1 MWTMPISISF
11 LEAASERDKSMALER
26 EISNFII
33 ALDDVLKAGTIWH
46 WSYMKQRAK
55 LEDWRARLPLPLA
68 FRRGSEVKQFAAQD
82 FELDNEVARLAEISR
97 SMDEERSMLEAK
109 LHETTARRSDTET
122 KYTSALTQFE
132 ESAKWLS
139 KEYEGDTIELRESG
153 ESFEM
158 K

>member
-1 MWTMPISISF
+1 
-11 LEAASERDKSMALER
+11 
-26 EISNFII
+26 
-33 ALDDVLKAGTIWH
+33 
-46 WSYMKQRAK
+46 
-55 LEDWRARLPLPLA
+55 
-68 FRRGSEVKQFAAQD
+68 VKQFAAQD

-132 ESAKWLS
+132 ESAKRLS

-153 ESFEM
+153 EM